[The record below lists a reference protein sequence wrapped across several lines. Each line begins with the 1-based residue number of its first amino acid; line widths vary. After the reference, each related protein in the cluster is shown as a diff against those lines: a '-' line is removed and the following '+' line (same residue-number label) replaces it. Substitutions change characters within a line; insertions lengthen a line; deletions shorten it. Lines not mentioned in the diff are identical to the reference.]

1 MPFAPGVTAI
11 LLLIPASVKSFGE
24 NIFGAALTGAG
35 ALRIV
40 REEALADVLDSND
53 VDAQAAALGALIERV
68 ELLPDRY
75 LRIVPHWG
83 EAELFRRLRRYG
95 GGRIALDD
103 VRATE

>member
-1 MPFAPGVTAI
+1 MPFAPGVPAI

-83 EAELFRRLRRYG
+83 EADVIG
-95 GGRIALDD
+95 SGR
-103 VRATE
+103 

>member
-1 MPFAPGVTAI
+1 M
-11 LLLIPASVKSFGE
+11 
-24 NIFGAALTGAG
+24 
-35 ALRIV
+35 

-95 GGRIALDD
+95 GGRITLDD